1 MSIASQIQR
10 IKQNIANAYAK
21 CNLKGITLP
30 TTQNSD
36 NLASTINKISAISDK
51 EKFRIDYYKYGKE
64 RCIVDNL
71 KITSNTTEVDISE
84 LGIDEEY
91 IQKASNSTY
100 LRNNFKISIKLKK
113 DSGTLESTNN
123 IININQTEIAF
134 ATGSSVSL
142 NNTTK
147 KIIIDTTNESN
158 EVLSAT
164 ISFCLPDSP
173 LKFSDFLDDGDVK
186 VPDYFNVDNVKLNHT
201 EVASTANTLPA
212 SIKTIGQYAFSI
224 FQNSIGYSS
233 SGITTLPSNLRVI
246 EKGAYYSNKYI
257 FFESLPNTLEEI
269 ESYAFYSGT
278 EDSNLKI
285 SNFGN
290 SLKKIGDNAF
300 RNRTG
305 ICATQLPDTLESLGS
320 GAFFRCSSIK
330 IEKIPYK
337 ISAINSNCFNKSGIE
352 KIQMVKVN
360 SIYNYSF
367 SNCLSLQKV
376 RIGDEYTKS
385 ETLTIDSSA
394 FSSDNNLT
402 TIYINL
408 PRATVEAIAG
418 YNTKWGATN
427 ATIICNDDENWVS
440 ANEDN

>member
-36 NLASTINKISAISDK
+36 NLVSTINKISAISDK

-71 KITSNTTEVDISE
+71 KITSNITEVDISE

-100 LRNNFKISIKLKK
+100 LRNSFKISIKLKK
-113 DSGTLESTNN
+113 DSGTLESTEN
-123 IININQTEIAF
+123 ININQTEHVF
-134 ATGSSVSL
+134 FTGTSVSL

-147 KIIIDTTNESN
+147 KIILDTTNEN
-158 EVLSAT
+158 LEVLSAT
-164 ISFCLPDSP
+164 ISFCFLDSP
-173 LKFSDFLDDGDVK
+173 LKFSYFLDDGDVK
-186 VPDYFNVDNVKLNHT
+186 VPDYFNVDNVKLNNT
-201 EVASTANTLPA
+201 EVASTTNTLPE
-212 SIKTIGQYAFSI
+212 SIKIIGQYAFSI
-224 FQNSIGYSS
+224 FKKSNGNPS
-233 SGITTLPSNLRVI
+233 SGITTLPSNLKVI
-246 EKGAYYSNKYI
+246 EKGAYSSNKYI

-269 ESYAFYSGT
+269 ESDAFFSTT

-290 SLKKIGDNAF
+290 SLKKIGNSAF
-300 RNRTG
+300 RNRIG

-320 GAFFRCSSIK
+320 GAFWGCSSIK

-337 ISAINSNCFNKSGIE
+337 ISSINNYCFNKSGIE

-360 SIYNYSF
+360 SIGSYSF

-376 RIGDEYTKS
+376 RIGDEYTGS